1 MRSEDLP
8 VIGQLPLFADMGEE
22 HFADLMRAAYLQT
35 FPPQVDLISEGD
47 RADFLYIVVE
57 GCVEL
62 YARSNGRETTM
73 SLVRPVSTFILAAVL
88 KDVRYLMSARTTEKS
103 RILLIPSEDIRR
115 AFRQDDAFARAIV
128 VELAS
133 RYRAVVRDHKNQKL
147 RTGVERLANR
157 LLVFEQE
164 QGGKGRL
171 TLPYDKR
178 TLASLLGMTPENLS
192 RAFNTL
198 KPYGVEV
205 SGSDIRLT
213 KASDLQ
219 NLAKPNDLIDG
230 DADGP
235 VG

>member
-8 VIGQLPLFADMGEE
+8 VIGQLPLFADMDEE

-47 RADFLYIVVE
+47 RADFLYVVVE

-62 YARSNGRETTM
+62 YARSNGREATM

-88 KDVRYLMSARTTEKS
+88 KDVRYLMSGRTTEKS

-157 LLVFEQE
+157 LLVIERD

-205 SGSDIRLT
+205 SGSEIRLT
-213 KASDLQ
+213 KAGDLRG
-219 NLAKPNDLIDG
+219 LAKPNELID
-230 DADGP
+230 DDTDGP

>member
-1 MRSEDLP
+1 MRTEDLP
-8 VIGQLPLFADMGEE
+8 VIGQLPLFADMGEA

-35 FPPQVDLISEGD
+35 FPPQIDLISEGD
-47 RADFLYIVVE
+47 RADFLYVVVE

-88 KDVRYLMSARTTEKS
+88 KDVVYLMSARTTEKS

-115 AFRQDDAFARAIV
+115 AFRHDDAFARAIV

-157 LLVFEQE
+157 LLMFERE

-198 KPYGVEV
+198 RPYGVDV
-205 SGSDIRLT
+205 SGSEISLT
-213 KASDLQ
+213 KRDDLMQ
-219 NLAKPNDLIDG
+219 LAKPNVLID
-230 DADGP
+230 DDHET
-235 VG
+235 